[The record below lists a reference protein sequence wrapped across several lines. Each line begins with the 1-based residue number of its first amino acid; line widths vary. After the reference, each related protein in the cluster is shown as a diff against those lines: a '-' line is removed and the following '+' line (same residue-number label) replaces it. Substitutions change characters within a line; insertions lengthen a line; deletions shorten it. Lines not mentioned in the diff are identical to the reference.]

1 MGSLDIIILLV
12 AVILIFQKLRSLL
25 GTRPDTEITRTK
37 ISEESAAKIFDM
49 IVKEAEKQQQTA
61 VEKDSVPEEN
71 MSDLDKTLVKI
82 PGFNKERFI
91 TGAKRAF
98 EIIVT
103 AFSKGDTETL
113 ENLVSKSLI
122 KKFQEIIE
130 KRRAEG
136 ISAETDLIGFDQAEI
151 TAAKISK
158 NDIAKITVKFVS
170 EQVNLLKNKDDES
183 TLIPVVNVSE
193 VPRLQRSGIIS
204 GGMIPKIDCCVEAV
218 RRGVH
223 RAHILDG
230 RIPHSILIELF
241 SDEGIGTML
250 Y

>member
-170 EQVNLLKNKDDES
+170 EQVNLLKNKDDE
-183 TLIPVVNVSE
+183 
-193 VPRLQRSGIIS
+193 IIE
-204 GGMIPKIDCCVEAV
+204 G
-218 RRGVH
+218 
-223 RAHILDG
+223 
-230 RIPHSILIELF
+230 
-241 SDEGIGTML
+241 DENFIQNITDVWTFERCL
-250 Y
+250 TSPNARFISK

>member
-170 EQVNLLKNKDDES
+170 EQVNLLKNKDDE
-183 TLIPVVNVSE
+183 
-193 VPRLQRSGIIS
+193 IIEEYYR
-204 GGMIPKIDCCVEAV
+204 C
-218 RRGVH
+218 
-223 RAHILDG
+223 LDV
-230 RIPHSILIELF
+230 
-241 SDEGIGTML
+241 
-250 Y
+250 

>member
-170 EQVNLLKNKDDES
+170 EQVNLLKNKDDEIIEGDENFIQNITDVWTFERCLTS
-183 TLIPVVNVSE
+183 TNLNWLLVSTN
-193 VPRLQRSGIIS
+193 
-204 GGMIPKIDCCVEAV
+204 K
-218 RRGVH
+218 
-223 RAHILDG
+223 
-230 RIPHSILIELF
+230 
-241 SDEGIGTML
+241 
-250 Y
+250 

>member
-170 EQVNLLKNKDDES
+170 EQVNLLKNKDDEIIEGDENFIQNITDVWTFERCLTS
-183 TLIPVVNVSE
+183 TNPNWLLVSN
-193 VPRLQRSGIIS
+193 
-204 GGMIPKIDCCVEAV
+204 KK
-218 RRGVH
+218 
-223 RAHILDG
+223 
-230 RIPHSILIELF
+230 
-241 SDEGIGTML
+241 
-250 Y
+250 

>member
-151 TAAKISK
+151 TAAKISFR
-158 NDIAKITVKFVS
+158 ILPMS
-170 EQVNLLKNKDDES
+170 G
-183 TLIPVVNVSE
+183 
-193 VPRLQRSGIIS
+193 RLS
-204 GGMIPKIDCCVEAV
+204 A
-218 RRGVH
+218 
-223 RAHILDG
+223 A
-230 RIPHSILIELF
+230 
-241 SDEGIGTML
+241 
-250 Y
+250 

>member
-170 EQVNLLKNKDDES
+170 EQVNLLKNKDDEIIEGDENFIQNITDVWTFERCLTYTNPNWLLVS
-183 TLIPVVNVSE
+183 T
-193 VPRLQRSGIIS
+193 
-204 GGMIPKIDCCVEAV
+204 KK
-218 RRGVH
+218 
-223 RAHILDG
+223 
-230 RIPHSILIELF
+230 
-241 SDEGIGTML
+241 
-250 Y
+250 

>member
-170 EQVNLLKNKDDES
+170 EQVNLLKNKDDEIIEGDENFIQNITDVWTFERCLTPNWLLVS
-183 TLIPVVNVSE
+183 T
-193 VPRLQRSGIIS
+193 
-204 GGMIPKIDCCVEAV
+204 KK
-218 RRGVH
+218 
-223 RAHILDG
+223 
-230 RIPHSILIELF
+230 
-241 SDEGIGTML
+241 
-250 Y
+250 

>member
-170 EQVNLLKNKDDES
+170 EQVNLLKNKDDEIIEGDENFIQNITDVWTFERCLTS
-183 TLIPVVNVSE
+183 TNPHGLLVST
-193 VPRLQRSGIIS
+193 
-204 GGMIPKIDCCVEAV
+204 KK
-218 RRGVH
+218 
-223 RAHILDG
+223 
-230 RIPHSILIELF
+230 
-241 SDEGIGTML
+241 
-250 Y
+250 

>member
-71 MSDLDKTLVKI
+71 MSEWDKTLVKI

-170 EQVNLLKNKDDES
+170 EQVNLLKNKDDEIIEGDENFIQNITDVWTFERCLTS
-183 TLIPVVNVSE
+183 TNPNWLLVSTN
-193 VPRLQRSGIIS
+193 
-204 GGMIPKIDCCVEAV
+204 K
-218 RRGVH
+218 
-223 RAHILDG
+223 
-230 RIPHSILIELF
+230 
-241 SDEGIGTML
+241 
-250 Y
+250 

>member
-170 EQVNLLKNKDDES
+170 EQVNLLKNKDDEIIEGDENFIQNITDVWTFERCLTSINPNWLLVS
-183 TLIPVVNVSE
+183 T
-193 VPRLQRSGIIS
+193 
-204 GGMIPKIDCCVEAV
+204 KK
-218 RRGVH
+218 
-223 RAHILDG
+223 
-230 RIPHSILIELF
+230 
-241 SDEGIGTML
+241 
-250 Y
+250 